1 MFSVEERDLVRKRL
15 LDLAGADPAVV
26 GAAITGS
33 QATGDGDRWSDID
46 LAFAID
52 GPLEVV
58 MQRWTRRLYQDFAA
72 IHHWDLPSGSA
83 VYRVF
88 LLPGCLELDI
98 AFTPAADFGPRGP
111 SWRTVFGHPTR
122 PQPGAPPDHDH
133 LAGLAWHHAIHA
145 LVCIRRRR
153 WWQAEYWI
161 SALRNQ
167 VITLACLRI
176 GQPTSYAKGAHL
188 LPAGLTAP
196 LEATLVRT
204 LDETELHRALTAAT
218 TALSAELTRIDPA
231 LATRLRPMLAELATT
246 EPEPP
251 TSHVTHES

>member
-15 LDLAGADPAVV
+15 LGLAEADPAVV

-33 QATGDGDRWSDID
+33 QATDDGDRWSDID

-52 GPLEVV
+52 GSLEVAK
-58 MQRWTRRLYQDFAA
+58 QRWTQRLYQDFAA

-88 LLPGCLELDI
+88 LLPGCLEVDI
-98 AFTPAADFGPRGP
+98 AFGPAADFGPHGP
-111 SWRTVFGHPTR
+111 SWRPVFGHPTQ
-122 PQPGAPPDHDH
+122 PQPVAPPSYDY
-133 LAGLAWHHAIHA
+133 LSGLAWHHALHA
-145 LVCIRRRR
+145 WVCIRRHR

-167 VITLACLRI
+167 VIALACLRL
-176 GQPTSYAKGAHL
+176 GHATSYAKGAHL
-188 LPAGLTAP
+188 LPADLTAP

-204 LDETELHRALTAAT
+204 LDE
-218 TALSAELTRIDPA
+218 
-231 LATRLRPMLAELATT
+231 
-246 EPEPP
+246 
-251 TSHVTHES
+251 